1 MQDAVSERSSA
12 SEKSPGK
19 PCVALMGEFSA
30 GKSTLL
36 NLLLARD
43 PLPVRVT
50 ASSVPPVWISYG
62 PEAAIRVAKDGSET
76 EIGLHEVSET
86 TLDDADFIRL
96 WLTADA
102 LEICDLIDMP
112 GISDPNMSGDTWSRL
127 IEVVDSVIWCTHA
140 TQAWRQ
146 SEASTWDLVKPET
159 NGRNLLVVTQ
169 FDKITSD
176 RDRTRLLRRLER
188 EAKDLFQGV
197 YPVALIDA
205 IRAQNEAQWRESGA
219 ADFSE
224 KLVDLLL
231 KEMDQPTDNP
241 PPQTRRAQIS
251 AVPTNPPKPK
261 DPVASSE
268 RVVPR
273 RIHSAPVRPQA
284 KKGFQKGAEG

>member
-1 MQDAVSERSSA
+1 MQDAVSDRRSA
-12 SEKSPGK
+12 SVKSPGK

-62 PEAAIRVAKDGSET
+62 SEAAIRVAKDGSET
-76 EIGLHEVSET
+76 KIRLDQIRDT
-86 TLDDADFIRL
+86 TLNEADFIRL
-96 WLTADA
+96 WLKADA

-146 SEASTWDLVKPET
+146 SEASTWDAVRTDT

-169 FDKITSD
+169 FDKITSE
-176 RDRTRLLRRLER
+176 RDRTRLLARLER
-188 EAKDLFQGV
+188 ETEGLFQGV
-197 YPVALIDA
+197 FPVALIDA
-205 IRAQNEAQWRESGA
+205 IRAKNETQWRESGA
-219 ADFSE
+219 AEFSE

-231 KEMDQPTDNP
+231 KDIDPPRGSPVQDSKPLAHRPAPTRSAA
-241 PPQTRRAQIS
+241 PQDS
-251 AVPTNPPKPK
+251 AAT
-261 DPVASSE
+261 E

-273 RIHSAPVRPQA
+273 RIHSAPNRKAMA
-284 KKGFQKGAEG
+284 KSLENEAKS

>member
-12 SEKSPGK
+12 SVKSAGR

-62 PEAAIRVAKDGSET
+62 EEAAVRVARDGSET
-76 EIGLHEVSET
+76 EIKVDEISDT
-86 TLDDADFIRL
+86 TLKDADFIRL

-112 GISDPNMSGDTWSRL
+112 GISDPNMSADTWSRM
-127 IEVVDSVIWCTHA
+127 IEYVDNVIWCTHA

-146 SEASTWDLVKPET
+146 SEAATWDAIRSDT
-159 NGRNLLVVTQ
+159 NGRNLLVVSQ
-169 FDKITSD
+169 FDKITSE
-176 RDRTRLLRRLER
+176 RDRKRLMARLKKET
-188 EAKDLFQGV
+188 KDLFQGV
-197 YPVALIDA
+197 FPVSLIDA
-205 IRAQNEAQWRESGA
+205 IRAKNETDWRESGA

-224 KLVDLLL
+224 KLVDVLL
-231 KEMDQPTDNP
+231 KDIDQPISNSSPEKEKQSSVQPAKTT
-241 PPQTRRAQIS
+241 PQKS
-251 AVPTNPPKPK
+251 MENG
-261 DPVASSE
+261 
-268 RVVPR
+268 RVMPR
-273 RIHSAPVRPQA
+273 RIHSAPNLA
-284 KKGFQKGAEG
+284 TNKKSFAKGAKG

>member
-1 MQDAVSERSSA
+1 MMQDAVSDRTSA
-12 SEKSPGK
+12 SVKSRGK

-62 PEAAIRVAKDGSET
+62 PEVAIRVASDGSET
-76 EIGLHEVSET
+76 EIGLDEVSET
-86 TLDDADFIRL
+86 TLADADFIRL
-96 WLTADA
+96 WLKADA

-112 GISDPNMSGDTWSRL
+112 GISDPNMSGDTWTRL
-127 IEVVDSVIWCTHA
+127 IDVVDSVIWCTHA

-146 SEASTWDLVKPET
+146 SEASTWDAVKSDT

-176 RDRTRLLRRLER
+176 RDRTRLLGRLTKET
-188 EAKDLFQGV
+188 DGLFQGV
-197 YPVALIDA
+197 FPVALIDA
-205 IRAQNEAQWRESGA
+205 IRAKDETQWRESGA

-231 KEMDQPTDNP
+231 KDLDQPAVQPTVAEKRSAPAKQARSDSTTTTD
-241 PPQTRRAQIS
+241 
-251 AVPTNPPKPK
+251 
-261 DPVASSE
+261 

-273 RIHSAPVRPQA
+273 RIHSAPRRPMA
-284 KKGFQKGAEG
+284 KKGFEHGAEG